1 MNLTEISIKNPY
13 IVITFGLLVAV
24 LGLISFFRTPVDL
37 FPDTAPPQVLV
48 LTIEPGAS
56 AKDVSDK
63 ITQIIEKEVNTIS
76 EIKRV
81 RSVSRDEVSAVTAEF
96 LYSKDINEAVTDVM
110 NALGRIRAELPQD
123 IMPIQVYK
131 ITDATRAAMTLALS
145 PKKGSKKTLQDIRL
159 LAENYIKD
167 ELLRLPEVGDVDVFG
182 GYIPE
187 VKIEVDRDK
196 LKAYGL
202 SLMDVVAQISRR
214 NITIPGGYL
223 YTKKNEFLIRTSS
236 EFKNLDEI
244 KNLPIKKKKD
254 GYVLLKDVAEV
265 KQGIAEMRSLYH
277 GNGHPAIAMNILRPE
292 NGHTRRTIR
301 DVKKFLP
308 MLKREYP
315 DINFE
320 ITNDQ
325 EPIIDINLKGMRSS
339 LIQAIWLTVLII
351 FIFLANKRTAA
362 VISISIPMSFLF
374 SLMVLKF
381 SPYTMNMVTLSGL
394 IIAVGMVVDA
404 SIVVLENIYRHFQED
419 KSLSGKDAA
428 MVGANEVALANTAG
442 ALTTIVVLIPVMF
455 VGGYPQK
462 ILRQLSIMI
471 ASTIFASLIVSLTI
485 VPLMASHLLNRS
497 EQRQDPIER
506 LVSHMNALIKKV
518 SDFYISVLKVA
529 LRYRKI
535 TFMITMATFVL
546 TIRIVVPLLVGELM
560 PPMDTG
566 IVKVTLDMPSNY
578 NVHQVESVLNQVED
592 VIKKTPGFLTM
603 SSVVGSEPGQIS
615 FGGGGATAQTVSM
628 TVNLVT
634 RDKRKKTIWQIEDE
648 WRRKLRQIDGL
659 RSFMVMDYGATPI
672 STTKAPFD
680 LILSGEDTRVL
691 DKMASSVLVRLKGT
705 KGLVDVRRSWYID
718 KPELKVVPDA
728 RLCRLY
734 GVDEETVAK
743 YIKLAAKGFP
753 VSFMRLEGFLD
764 IPIRVEYRDKDIND
778 PAYLD
783 NVYVPTRYG
792 PVPLR
797 AMAKVTRDYI
807 QPFITRED
815 LQNTIDITA
824 LNRVY
829 TIAQAAHAAGMRL
842 KKTGGVLPRG
852 YSVRMSGTPEDML
865 DSKRRLR
872 KALLFGLIL
881 LYMVLLPMYKSFS
894 HPIVIMV
901 AIPLAAIGAMWGLL
915 IFDKPMC
922 MPALMGIILLAGTIV
937 NNSILLLDFI
947 LNARARGLSRE
958 EAIIQSV
965 RVRTRPILMTA
976 SSTVIGLTPLV
987 FEMAVGLERLSP
999 LGIVAAA
1006 GLILGTFLTMI
1017 VIPVIYTLIDDLK
1030 VKLFPGK
1037 GESRAVAAVF
1047 LLFFL
1052 MFGNNNLYAGDGSG
1066 SRRFSLKSA
1075 IDYALMHSPDIKAAE
1090 AKKEKAIAGK
1100 VGAMAGLLPQVSISG
1115 SYTHYDEPHAIV
1127 PGMIGTKQRFD
1138 DDVFAGRLQAEMLI
1152 TDFGRSF
1159 YSYKAAKERYLASL
1173 DGLYRRKEA
1182 VAYMV
1187 GNLYAN
1193 IVAIDELLDALS
1205 ASLESIKELERR
1217 MELFL
1222 RQGKIANLDL
1232 LKVKVRL
1239 SEIKSQIS
1247 QTKARRKY
1255 LIGMLKEAMGYKGDL
1270 KLDEE
1275 MGLLSIDED
1284 KISFDAVVKKAMD
1297 NRRDLAVSKEILKAA
1312 KFSVVSAKRSYFP
1325 TLQVFAGAGE
1335 FGGRDSKARF
1345 SDGDRWE
1352 DDTWVGLKGSYS
1364 FFDGGRKKAAVLS
1377 ALANYDEAMAEEN
1390 KLELSIY
1397 KEVGK
1402 AIADV
1407 FSAKERLSLAM
1418 ASKKEAEEALRL
1430 EKLKYEKGKGT
1441 INNILDAE
1449 AALRKAEGL
1458 YASAKADY
1466 NTSVFELY
1474 FAEGILLDSYT
1485 RIFEKEVMDGRD
1497 N

>member
-1 MNLTEISIKNPY
+1 MNLTEVSIKNPY

-56 AKDVSDK
+56 AKDISDK

-110 NALGRIRAELPQD
+110 NALGRIRAELPPD
-123 IMPIQVYK
+123 ILPIQVYK
-131 ITDATRAAMTLALS
+131 ITDATHAAMTLALS
-145 PKKGSKKTLQDIRL
+145 PKKGSKKSLQDLRL
-159 LAENYIKD
+159 LAENDIKD
-167 ELLRLPEVGDVDVFG
+167 ELLRIAEVGDVDVFG

-187 VKIEVDRDK
+187 VKIEVDKDK

-202 SLMDVVAQISRR
+202 TLMDVVAQISRR

-236 EFKNLDEI
+236 EFKDLNEI

-254 GYVLLKDVAEV
+254 GYVLLKDIAEV

-292 NGHTRRTIR
+292 KGHTRRTIR
-301 DVKKFLP
+301 AVKKFLP
-308 MLKREYP
+308 TLKKEYP
-315 DINFE
+315 DIKFE
-320 ITNDQ
+320 ITDDQ

-351 FIFLANKRTAA
+351 FLFLANKRTAA

-404 SIVVLENIYRHFQED
+404 SIVVLENIYRHFQAD
-419 KSLSGKDAA
+419 KSLSGRDAA
-428 MVGANEVALANTAG
+428 LIGANEVALANTAG

-485 VPLMASHLLNRS
+485 VPLMASRLLNRS
-497 EQRQDPIER
+497 EQRQDPIEK
-506 LVSHMNALIKKV
+506 LVSHMNILIKKV

-529 LRYRKI
+529 LRYRRI

-566 IVKVTLDMPSNY
+566 IVKITLDMPSNY
-578 NVHQVESVLNQVED
+578 NVHQVESVLSQVED
-592 VIKKTPGFLTM
+592 IIKDTPGFVSM

-648 WRRKLRQIDGL
+648 WRKKLMQIDGL

-691 DKMASSVLVRLKGT
+691 DKMATNVLARLKGT

-734 GVDEETVAK
+734 GVDEETVAR

-764 IPIRVEYRDKDIND
+764 IPIRVEYGDKDLNQ
-778 PAYLD
+778 PAFLD
-783 NVYVPTRYG
+783 NIYVPTRYG

-797 AMAKVTRDYI
+797 AMAKVERDYI

-829 TIAQAAHAAGMRL
+829 TIAQAARAAGMRL
-842 KKTGGVLPRG
+842 KKAGVALPRG
-852 YSVRMSGTPEDML
+852 YSVRMSGTPEDMM

-1017 VIPVIYTLIDDLK
+1017 VIPVIYTLVDDLK
-1030 VKLFPGK
+1030 AKLFPGHK
-1037 GESRAVAAVF
+1037 GGIVAALVF
-1047 LLFFL
+1047 LIFFL
-1052 MFGNNNLYAGDGSG
+1052 LTSG
-1066 SRRFSLKSA
+1066 STVYADDVSGGRQFSLKSA
-1075 IDYALMHSPDIKAAE
+1075 IDYAIMHSPEVKVSE
-1090 AKKEKAIAGK
+1090 AKKEKAFAGK
-1100 VGAMAGLLPQVSISG
+1100 VGAMVSLLPHVSISG

-1127 PGMIGTKQRFD
+1127 PGIIGTRQRFD
-1138 DDVFAGRLQAEMLI
+1138 DDIFSGKIGAEMLI
-1152 TDFGRSF
+1152 TDFGKSF
-1159 YSYKAAKERYLASL
+1159 YSYKAAKKRFLSSL
-1173 DGLYRRKEA
+1173 DSLYRRKEA

-1193 IVAIDELLDALS
+1193 IVAIDELLAALN

-1222 RQGKIANLDL
+1222 KQGKIAELDL

-1239 SEIKSQIS
+1239 AEIKSEIAE
-1247 QTKARRKY
+1247 TKAKRKY
-1255 LIGMLKEAMGYKGDL
+1255 LIGALKEAMGYKGDI
-1270 KLDEE
+1270 KLHEE
-1275 MGLLSIDED
+1275 MGLLSIGED
-1284 KISFDAVVKKAMD
+1284 KISFDRAVEEAME
-1297 NRRDLAVSKEILKAA
+1297 NRRDLAVSKQMLEAA
-1312 KFSVVSAKRSYFP
+1312 KFSIISAKRSYLP
-1325 TLQVFAGAGE
+1325 VLKVFAGAGE
-1335 FGGRDSKARF
+1335 FGGRDSSARF
-1345 SDGDRWE
+1345 ADGDRWE
-1352 DDTWVGLKGSYS
+1352 DDTWVGIKGSFS
-1364 FFDGGRKKAAVLS
+1364 LFDGGKRRSSELS
-1377 ALANYDEAMAEEN
+1377 AVAEYNELLAQEN

-1397 KEVGK
+1397 KEVGR
-1402 AIADV
+1402 AVADV

-1418 ASKKEAEEALRL
+1418 ASKKEAREALRL
-1430 EKLKYEKGKGT
+1430 EKLRYEKGKGT
-1441 INNILDAE
+1441 INNVLDAE

-1474 FAEGILLDSYT
+1474 FTEGILLDYYAT
-1485 RIFEKEVMDGRD
+1485 LIEE
-1497 N
+1497 